1 MILLFVFLHYNTKV
15 SIKQRK
21 EQNEKEKIKKRVDK
35 AKNRVYNQSIVKET
49 NYTMFEMYPDVLNV
63 AQAAKA
69 MNMGRNK
76 IYSYLKSGKIKS
88 IRDGNT
94 ESAKYFIPKIYLI
107 DFVNDYRC

>member
-1 MILLFVFLHYNTKV
+1 M
-15 SIKQRK
+15 Q
-21 EQNEKEKIKKRVDK
+21 EEKMSTST
-35 AKNRVYNQSIVKET
+35 QSIVKET

-94 ESAKYFIPKIYLI
+94 ESAKYYIPKIYLI

>member
-1 MILLFVFLHYNTKV
+1 MKTFRIIT
-15 SIKQRK
+15 
-21 EQNEKEKIKKRVDK
+21 EKIFRKSENNHNSHEKRCFGFLQIFRNNNSMQEEK
-35 AKNRVYNQSIVKET
+35 MSASTQSNVKET

-63 AQAAKA
+63 TQAAKA

-94 ESAKYFIPKIYLI
+94 ESAK
-107 DFVNDYRC
+107 